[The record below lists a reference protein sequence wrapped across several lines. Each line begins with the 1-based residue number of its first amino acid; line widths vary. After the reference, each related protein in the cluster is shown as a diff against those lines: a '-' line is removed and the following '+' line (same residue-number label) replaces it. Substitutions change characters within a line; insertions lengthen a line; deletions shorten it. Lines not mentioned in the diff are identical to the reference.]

1 VAVCHMSPG
10 LRRLGI
16 KERSKGVSMKSS
28 PTTPDLFS
36 VVQSYSRMGIEDY
49 QRSYSW
55 EKEQIQDFFD
65 DLKACVV
72 SGDTHFFGT
81 LILQEDNRSSD
92 AVTVVD
98 GQQRLTTTFVLVA
111 ALRDSI
117 SKLASQTI
125 EPQKANLRPINVM
138 EKCWNFLCPTEDLE
152 VHRFVSSRYLRDYM
166 DHSVLAEPNKQK
178 TPPKNLGSVSLSL
191 RKAVR
196 QIRTLVEDDLENYA
210 DELDKL
216 KRVNALLEA
225 LYEKFLVLRVTTNSL
240 SESLDIFLTLNN
252 RGQPLGASDLVRG
265 VVMKIRGQG
274 KSNEEQVKIQKQ
286 ILEEWQIIAENVR
299 EPEAFLRHYLVSTSA
314 EKIQKKKILDIVI
327 KSIEHPDVESSQSA
341 TEIFW
346 QKLIAASVIYSDI
359 RKPTMGGD
367 CQYNIE
373 LLEGLSKSH
382 RIILL
387 AVLAQELET
396 SVRDEVVR
404 LVFVLAF
411 RWAMAGLNAQRL
423 EDLYQNLCASLRD
436 VGSINSV
443 IEELRTTADSIDLN
457 VTRFFSN
464 DADSAFVTRALLH
477 AVNKATTKGALT
489 IPLEPKQLHLE
500 HIAPQSESRE
510 WLEELYGLDIDK
522 YSDYDSLISSVGNL
536 TLLDKGLNLQA
547 QKSPFPLKKKEY
559 KKSTMAITRDL
570 LEIEKWDKETLN
582 LRTQWLVSMFDQ
594 IWSTKTSKP
603 KILSFTEWYQNQ

>member
-1 VAVCHMSPG
+1 
-10 LRRLGI
+10 
-16 KERSKGVSMKSS
+16 MKSS

>member
-1 VAVCHMSPG
+1 
-10 LRRLGI
+10 
-16 KERSKGVSMKSS
+16 MKSS

-55 EKEQIQDFFD
+55 EKEQIQAFFD
-65 DLKACVV
+65 DLKACVA
-72 SGDTHFFGT
+72 SGETHFFGT
-81 LILQEDNRSSD
+81 LILQEDPRSSD

-111 ALRDSI
+111 ALRDAI
-117 SKLASQTI
+117 SELASQTI

-138 EKCWNFLCPTEDLE
+138 EKCWNYLCPTEDLE
-152 VHRFVSSRYLRDYM
+152 IHRFVSSRYLREFM
-166 DHSVLAEPNKQK
+166 DDSVLAEPKKQK
-178 TPPKNLGSVSLSL
+178 SPPKNLGSVSLPL

-196 QIRTLVEDDLENYA
+196 QIRAIVGEDLENYTE
-210 DELDKL
+210 ELDKL
-216 KRVNALLEA
+216 KRVNSLLEA
-225 LYEKFLVLRVTTNSL
+225 LYEKFLVLRVTTNSI

-286 ILEEWQIIAENVR
+286 ILEEWQVIAENVK
-299 EPEAFLRHYLVSTSA
+299 EPEAFLRHYLVSSST
-314 EKIQKKKILDIVI
+314 EKIQKKKILDTVI
-327 KSIEHPDVESSQSA
+327 KSIEHTDIDSSQRA
-341 TEIFW
+341 TEVFW
-346 QKLIAASVIYSDI
+346 KKLIAASVVYAEI
-359 RKPTMGGD
+359 REPTMGGD
-367 CQYNIE
+367 CQYNME

-387 AVLAQELET
+387 TVLAHGLDPA
-396 SVRDEVVR
+396 VRDEVVR

-423 EDLYQNLCASLRD
+423 EDLYQNLSTSMRD
-436 VGSINSV
+436 GSPITSV

-457 VTRFFSN
+457 VTGFFSN
-464 DADSAFVTRALLH
+464 EADSSFVTRALLH
-477 AVNKATTKGALT
+477 AVNKSTTRGAVE
-489 IPLEPKQLHLE
+489 IPLEPKKLHLE
-500 HIAPQSESRE
+500 HIAPQSESKD
-510 WLEELYGLDIDK
+510 WLEELYGLDEDK
-522 YSDYDSLISSVGNL
+522 YVEYDSLISSVGNL

-547 QKSPFPLKKKEY
+547 QKFPFALKKKEY
-559 KKSTMAITRDL
+559 KNSVMAITRDL

-603 KILSFTEWYQNQ
+603 KILSFTEWYQSQ

>member
-1 VAVCHMSPG
+1 
-10 LRRLGI
+10 
-16 KERSKGVSMKSS
+16 MKSS

-55 EKEQIQDFFD
+55 EKEQIQEFFD
-65 DLKACVV
+65 DLKATVV
-72 SGDTHFFGT
+72 SGETHFFGT
-81 LILQEDNRSSD
+81 LILQEDHRGSE

-111 ALRDSI
+111 ALRDAI
-117 SKLASQTI
+117 SELTSQTI

-138 EKCWNFLCPTEDLE
+138 EKCWNYLCPTEDLE
-152 VHRFVSSRYLRDYM
+152 VHRFVSSRYLREYM
-166 DHSVLAEPNKQK
+166 DNSVLAEPKKQK
-178 TPPKNLGSVSLSL
+178 APPKNLGSVSLSL

-196 QIRTLVEDDLENYA
+196 QIRALVEDDLENYTE
-210 DELDKL
+210 ELDKL
-216 KRVNALLEA
+216 KRVNALLDA

-274 KSNEEQVKIQKQ
+274 KSNDEQVKVQKQ
-286 ILEEWQIIAENVR
+286 ILEEWQVIAENVK
-299 EPEAFLRHYLVSTSA
+299 EPEAFLRHYLVSTST
-314 EKIQKKKILDIVI
+314 EKIQKKKILDTVI
-327 KSIEHPDVESSQSA
+327 KSIEHTDIDVSQRA
-341 TEIFW
+341 TEDFW
-346 QKLIAASVIYSDI
+346 KKLISASMIYAEV
-359 RKPTMGGD
+359 REPTMGGD
-367 CQYNIE
+367 CQYHIE

-387 AVLAQELET
+387 TVLAHEMEQA
-396 SVRDEVVR
+396 VRDEVVR

-423 EDLYQNLCASLRD
+423 EDLYQNLCTSVRD
-436 VGSINSV
+436 GGPITAV

-457 VTRFFSN
+457 VTGFFSN
-464 DADSAFVTRALLH
+464 EADSAFVTRALLH
-477 AVNKATTKGALT
+477 AVNKATTKGALA
-489 IPLEPKQLHLE
+489 IPLEPKKLHLE

-510 WLEELYGLDIDK
+510 WLEELYGLDK
-522 YSDYDSLISSVGNL
+522 AQYPEYDSLISSVGNL

-547 QKSPFPLKKKEY
+547 QKFAFALKKKEY
-559 KKSTMAITRDL
+559 KKSTMAVTRDL

-582 LRTQWLVSMFDQ
+582 LRTQWLVSMFEQ

-603 KILSFTEWYQNQ
+603 KIMSFTDWYQGQ

>member
-1 VAVCHMSPG
+1 MAVCHMSPG
-10 LRRLGI
+10 LRRLGT

-72 SGDTHFFGT
+72 SGETHFFGT
-81 LILQEDNRSSD
+81 LILQEDNRSTD

-178 TPPKNLGSVSLSL
+178 APPKNLGSVSLSL

-196 QIRTLVEDDLENYA
+196 QIRTLVEDDLENYT

-216 KRVNALLEA
+216 RRVNSLLEA

-274 KSNEEQVKIQKQ
+274 KSNEEQIKIQKQ
-286 ILEEWQIIAENVR
+286 ILEEWQVIAENVR

-327 KSIEHPDVESSQSA
+327 KSIEHTDVESSQSA

-387 AVLAQELET
+387 TVLAQELEPA
-396 SVRDEVVR
+396 VRDEVVR

-423 EDLYQNLCASLRD
+423 EDLYQNLCTSLRD
-436 VGSINSV
+436 GGPINSV

-477 AVNKATTKGALT
+477 AVNKATTKGALS

-510 WLEELYGLDIDK
+510 WLEELYGLGKDK
-522 YSDYDSLISSVGNL
+522 YIDYDSLISSVGNL

-603 KILSFTEWYQNQ
+603 KILSFTEWYQSQ